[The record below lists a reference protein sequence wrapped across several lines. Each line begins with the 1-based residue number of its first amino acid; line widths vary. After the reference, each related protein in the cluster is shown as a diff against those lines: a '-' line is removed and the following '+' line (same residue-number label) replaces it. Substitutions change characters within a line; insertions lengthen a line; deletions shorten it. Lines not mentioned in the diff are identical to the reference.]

1 MPREPIVHRRSD
13 ELTAKA
19 GPAAWFTGVVSLEN
33 LSMHEGMGLGVL
45 RVSFA
50 PGARTAWHT
59 HPEGQVLI
67 VTSGNGLFGTRQQT
81 RRMSAGDVIE
91 IDAGVE
97 HWHGAAAST
106 PLQHLALQSATDWR
120 DPVSDDEYAF
130 DTND

>member
-1 MPREPIVHRRSD
+1 MPREPIVHFRSD
-13 ELTAKA
+13 ELTATA
-19 GPAAWFTGVVSLEN
+19 GPAAWFTGVVTLEK
-33 LSMHEGMGLGVL
+33 LSAHEGMGLGVL

-67 VTSGNGLFGTRQQT
+67 ITSGNGLFGTRRHT

-97 HWHGAAAST
+97 HWHGAQASS
-106 PLQHLALQSATDWR
+106 PLQHLALQGATDWL
-120 DPVSDDEYAF
+120 DLVSDEDYAS
-130 DTND
+130 DTKD